1 MSDLFKGK
9 EHLPSKILSGGQN
22 GQARRQCV
30 PQESITMNDAQHE
43 AVLHH
48 TGPLLVLAGPGSGK
62 TFVITMRV
70 RALIEEYGVNPGN
83 ILVITFTNAAAREME
98 DRFKRLAA
106 QAGLESAGVTFS
118 TFHSIFFHI
127 LKCAYGYTGSNILR
141 QEQKQVFFREI
152 LTELNYEV
160 EDEKEFSEKLQAEI
174 SLVKGEGMN
183 PDHYYPMNCPQEVFL
198 KAYRGYEKRLLSAN
212 LIDFDDM
219 QLLCYELLSKRPDIL
234 ALWQKKFTYI
244 LVDEVQDTNALQYR
258 LTKLLALPENNL
270 MMVGDDD
277 QSIYR
282 FRGARPEIMLSF
294 SKDFPEGKRIL
305 LNVNYRSGRQIVEM
319 AGRLIAN
326 NNTRYEKQIVA
337 EREGGQQSVFFET
350 YEDSKAQNDAVLA
363 KIQQLHEAGVPY
375 HDMAVLFRTNIQP
388 RAMAELFMRVNLPFV
403 MRDVMPN
410 IYEHWIFR
418 DLHTY
423 LRLAEG
429 DRSRE
434 LFLQII
440 NKPKRYISRDC
451 FSEGVVSFDHMR
463 AYYQDKDYVCERIDR
478 LENDLIMIRDMKPYA
493 ALHYLRHV
501 LGYEDYVKEYA
512 RYRNMK
518 PDELLT
524 LFDELEESA
533 KPFSSCAE
541 WYAHIAHVKE
551 EIARKAAEKNRTR
564 TEGVAMMTYH
574 SAKGLEFQ
582 HVFLIDVNEGVTPY
596 SKAVTPEEL
605 EEERRM
611 FYVAFTRARDA
622 VYVSWVKKRFGK
634 PAEPSRYLG
643 ELLVSKKEF
652 VPGVRVMHA
661 VYKEGTIA
669 GVQGGRLKVKFDGQK
684 AMRTLDLDFCVQNRI
699 LRLLQDQRV
708 SSETA
713 GGAKEPNQS

>member
-1 MSDLFKGK
+1 MSDSVKTK
-9 EHLPSKILSGGQN
+9 ERSLSERQN
-22 GQARRQCV
+22 GQARRQCF
-30 PQESITMNDAQHE
+30 PSESITVNEAQRE

-48 TGPLLVLAGPGSGK
+48 TGPLLVLAGPGAGK

-70 RALIEEYGVNPGN
+70 RTLIEEYGVNPKN
-83 ILVITFTNAAAREME
+83 ILVITFTNAAARQME
-98 DRFKRLAA
+98 ERFKKLAL

-127 LKCAYGYTGSNILR
+127 LKYAYGYTGNNILR
-141 QEQKQVFFREI
+141 PEQKQAFFREI
-152 LTELNYEV
+152 LTELDYEV

-174 SLVKGEGMN
+174 SLVKGEGID
-183 PDHYYPMNCPQEVFL
+183 PTHYYPMNCPQEIFL
-198 KAYRGYEKRLLSAN
+198 KAYKGYEKRLLSAN

-219 QLLCYELLSKRPDIL
+219 QLLCYELLTKRQDIL

-244 LVDEVQDTNALQYR
+244 LVDEVQDTNVLQYK

-294 SKDFPEGKRIL
+294 SKDFPEGKEIL
-305 LNVNYRSGRQIVEM
+305 LNVNYRSGKQIVEM

-326 NNTRYEKQIVA
+326 NTTRYEKKITSA
-337 EREGGQQSVFFET
+337 REGEKQAVFFQT
-350 YEDSKAQNDAVLA
+350 YEDSKAQNEAVFA
-363 KIQQLHEAGVPY
+363 KIRQLHEEGVAY
-375 HDMAVLFRTNIQP
+375 HDMAVLFRTNLQP
-388 RAMAELFMRVNLPFV
+388 RSMAELFMRVNLPFV

-410 IYEHWIFR
+410 IYEHWIYR
-418 DLHTY
+418 DLRTY

-429 DRSRE
+429 DRSRA

-451 FSEGVVSFDHMR
+451 FLEDTVSFDQLR
-463 AYYQDKDYVCERIDR
+463 AYYADKDYVCERIDR
-478 LENDLIMIRDMKPYA
+478 LENDLIMLKDMKPYA
-493 ALHYLRHV
+493 AIHYLRHV
-501 LGYEDYVKEYA
+501 VGYEDYVKEYA
-512 RYRNMK
+512 QYRNMK

-533 KPFSSCAE
+533 KPFSTCAE
-541 WYAHIAHVKE
+541 WYEHIAHVKE
-551 EIARKAAEKNRTR
+551 ELLKNAAEKNHAKRD
-564 TEGVAMMTYH
+564 GVAMMTYH
-574 SAKGLEFQ
+574 SAKGLEFRY
-582 HVFLIDVNEGVTPY
+582 VFLIDVNEGTTPY
-596 SKAVTPEEL
+596 SKAATPEEL

-611 FYVAFTRARDA
+611 FYVAFTRARDF
-622 VYVSWVKKRFGK
+622 VYVSWVKNRFGK

-652 VPGVRVMHA
+652 VKGARVMHT
-661 VYKEGTIA
+661 VYKEGTIT
-669 GVQGGRLKVKFDGQK
+669 GVQGGKLKVQFDEQK
-684 AMRTLDLDFCVQNRI
+684 KTRILDLDFCVQNRI
-699 LRLLQDQRV
+699 LELL
-708 SSETA
+708 
-713 GGAKEPNQS
+713 